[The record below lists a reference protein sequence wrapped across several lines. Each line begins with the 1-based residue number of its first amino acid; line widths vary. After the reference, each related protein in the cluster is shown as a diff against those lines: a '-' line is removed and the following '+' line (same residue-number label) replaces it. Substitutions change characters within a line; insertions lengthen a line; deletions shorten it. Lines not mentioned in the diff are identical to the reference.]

1 MLWPGSVRLSR
12 LRNLQKWSDT
22 EKWKAGERQSEN
34 LFANSWD
41 ERKMR
46 VNRKTPKS
54 VLRKKGGEKYALAIE
69 VWVRV
74 CVCVSAMDAFP
85 FPPSLFTWNQIE
97 LKEEKGNKSISFDS
111 VFGGP
116 DCIECKSFPLCRPY
130 IYIHIN
136 FITCPGGGGKRCE
149 VKALATTTSILGPF
163 KLPKLISRPET
174 QALAIRVRMI
184 LVFWLFLAK
193 RVRHR
198 KQSFLIS
205 VQCSKQAMGS

>member
-1 MLWPGSVRLSR
+1 MSAS
-12 LRNLQKWSDT
+12 
-22 EKWKAGERQSEN
+22 
-34 LFANSWD
+34 
-41 ERKMR
+41 
-46 VNRKTPKS
+46 
-54 VLRKKGGEKYALAIE
+54 
-69 VWVRV
+69 
-74 CVCVSAMDAFP
+74 VCVSAMDAFP

-136 FITCPGGGGKRCE
+136 FITCLWGGKKRCE

-163 KLPKLISRPET
+163 KLPKLISRPKT